1 MITTGRTPIAAGSG
15 YQYLTRSVAAG
26 DGDLGAADRLLRYY
40 EAHGTPPG
48 RWLGSG
54 LRELGEAGLAPES
67 QVSEE
72 QMGHLFGM
80 GRDPL
85 DGQLLGTT
93 PRVLKP
99 LQERIAEAVANLDP
113 NLTGPDR
120 EAAVAAIR
128 TREQARAT
136 TASRMGFDLTF
147 TVPKS
152 VSAMWAVADAGV
164 QAQIVAAHHEA
175 ISETLA
181 LMEREVI
188 KTRIGAA
195 GVAQIDTRGLI
206 AAAFDHFDSREGDP
220 HLHTHVVVANR
231 VQGADGKWRTL
242 DSKALYRAV
251 VAMSRTHDALLADR
265 LAGRLPVAWQRQYAG
280 ARKVAKLEI
289 GGVPDQLVR
298 EFSGRDTAIRAEQE
312 RLQERFAATHG
323 RHPSPRESRGLHQ
336 RAWAHTRA
344 NKDAAS
350 LAALTSRWRD
360 RAVGVLARLGLTESH
375 QGEAAAWW
383 VRSALQQGEQQAGAA
398 PTLRTDDLDET
409 AVVSIATRV
418 LTAVQERRST
428 WSRWNLHSEV
438 ALALSDYRFASA
450 TDLERAIDAVVDH
463 ASNASVTVSTPA
475 LAHTPT
481 VLRRADGTSVFDH
494 AHSTLYTSEAALAA
508 EDYLLTR
515 SSTVDAARVDLE
527 TAVAA
532 IATYN
537 PGRPLSEDQ
546 ATAVTAITTSGR
558 NLDLLVGPAGAGK
571 TTTLAAL
578 RTVWEET
585 NGLGSVVGLAPSSAA
600 ASVLANE
607 LGITADNTA
616 KWLTEH
622 GRLPQRRA
630 RLAELTTR
638 RDQQHTPELEHLIA
652 AEKEAIGRWTLRSGQ
667 LVIVDEASLA
677 GTFALQRL
685 ATAAEDAGAK
695 LLLVGDPHQ
704 LAAVEAGGAF
714 GMLVADMGADT
725 PQLRT
730 VHRFRAAWEAAATLG
745 LRTGRPSVLDTYES
759 HDRISSGTDEEILEG
774 AYAAWLADTSA
785 GHSSLLIATDNDT
798 VRSLNVRAQ
807 ADLIAAGAVQPGVVD
822 LADDTRAG
830 TGDTIVTRRNDRRL
844 ATSSSA
850 WVKNGDR
857 WRVLDARTDGSLVVQ
872 RERGGSH
879 IVLPGNYVA
888 EHVEL
893 AYAATTYRAQG
904 STVDRAH
911 AVITESTTREALYVN
926 ATRGRHSNRLW
937 VSTRNSEDHTTP
949 TDQNPTA
956 REILERVL
964 ANTRTEKSAHESFRE
979 EQEAA
984 GSIPT
989 LVNEYELIISEAT
1002 RDRWSRL
1009 LQKSPLTSNQVED
1022 VQTSPSWGA
1031 LQAALR
1037 RASATSLPIERF
1049 FPTLV
1054 NAQALDDADDVA
1066 AVLHHRVETW
1076 AQVATPSHRTPALIA
1091 GLIPQGT
1098 RSGDPDLDHAMAER
1112 EQMITAR
1119 ATAVLQ
1125 RAIANDEPWTRPPTT
1140 LTPYTEQQWRQ
1151 TLLPVAAYR
1160 DLHGI
1165 HTDHPLGP
1173 APETDFDRHTQYQ
1186 RARAAIRHVRHIAEP
1201 ASAIASGQPTTRA
1214 DTEYGL

>member
-54 LRELGEAGLAPES
+54 LRGLGEAGLAPAS

-85 DGQLLGTT
+85 NGQLLGTT
-93 PRVLKP
+93 PRVLEP
-99 LQERIAEAVANLDP
+99 LQERIAEAVADLDP
-113 NLTGPDR
+113 ALTGVDR

-128 TREQARAT
+128 TREQARAK

-265 LAGRLPVAWQRQYAG
+265 LAQRLPVAWQRQYAG
-280 ARKVAKLEI
+280 ARQVAKLEI
-289 GGVPDQLVR
+289 GSVPEELVR

-312 RLQERFAATHG
+312 RQEEQFAAHHG
-323 RHPSPRESRGLHQ
+323 RLPSAKESRSLHQ
-336 RAWAHTRA
+336 RAWAHTRGH
-344 NKDAAS
+344 KHGAS
-350 LAALTSRWRD
+350 LAVLTSRWRD
-360 RAVGVLARLGLTESH
+360 RAVGVLARLGLTENH
-375 QGEAAAWW
+375 RGEAAAWW
-383 VRSALQQGEQQAGAA
+383 VRSALQQAEQQAGAA
-398 PTLRTDDLDET
+398 PTLRAEDLDET

-418 LTAVQERRST
+418 LTAVQERRPT
-428 WSRWNLHSEV
+428 WSRWNLHSEA
-438 ALALSDYRFASA
+438 ALALSDYQFASA
-450 TDLERAIDAVVDH
+450 TDLRNAIDAVVNH
-463 ASNASVTVSTPA
+463 AATTSVTVSTPA
-475 LAHTPT
+475 LAHTPNA
-481 VLRRADGTSVFDH
+481 LRRADGTSVFDH

-508 EDYLLTR
+508 EDYLLAR
-515 SSTVDAARVDLE
+515 SRTTGSARVDLGP
-527 TAVAA
+527 AAAA
-532 IATYN
+532 IEAYK
-537 PGRPLSEDQ
+537 PGLPLSEDQ
-546 ATAVTAITTSGR
+546 AGAVTAIATSGR
-558 NLDLLVGPAGAGK
+558 SLDLLVGPAGAGK
-571 TTTLAAL
+571 TTTLDSL
-578 RTVWEET
+578 RAVWEEAHGT
-585 NGLGSVVGLAPSSAA
+585 GSVIGLAPSSAA

-607 LGITADNTA
+607 LGIAADNTA

-622 GRLPQRRA
+622 DRLPQRRA
-630 RLAELTTR
+630 RLAELATHQ
-638 RDQQHTPELEHLIA
+638 DQQHTPELENLIA
-652 AEKEAIGRWTLRSGQ
+652 AEKEAVGRWSLRSGQ

-704 LAAVEAGGAF
+704 LTAVEAGGAF
-714 GMLVADMGADT
+714 GMLVADMGADV
-725 PQLRT
+725 PQLRI
-730 VHRFRAAWEAAATLG
+730 VHRFRAEWEAAATLG
-745 LRTGRPSVLDTYES
+745 LRTGRPSALDTYAL
-759 HDRISSGTDEEILEG
+759 HDRIRSGADEEMLEG

-785 GHSSLLIATDNDT
+785 GHASLLIATDNDT
-798 VRSLNVRAQ
+798 VRALNVRAQ
-807 ADLIAAGAVQPGVVD
+807 ADLIAAGTVQPGVVD
-822 LADDTRAG
+822 LADDTQAG
-830 TGDTIVTRRNDRRL
+830 TGDIIFTRRNDRRL

-857 WRVLDARTDGSLVVQ
+857 WQVLDARPDGSLVVQ
-872 RERGGSH
+872 RERGGSR
-879 IVLPGNYVA
+879 IVLPGTYVA

-904 STVDRAH
+904 STVDHAH

-937 VSTRNSEDHTTP
+937 VSTRDSEDHTTP
-949 TDQNPTA
+949 ADQNPTA
-956 REILERVL
+956 REVLERVL
-964 ANTRTEKSAHESFRE
+964 ANTGTEKSAHESIRE
-979 EQEAA
+979 DQEAA
-984 GSIPT
+984 GSILT
-989 LVNEYELIISEAT
+989 LVNEYELIVAEST
-1002 RDRWSRL
+1002 RDRWTRL
-1009 LQKSPLTSNQVED
+1009 LHDSPLTSDQVED
-1022 VQTSPSWGA
+1022 VLSSPSWGA
-1031 LQAALR
+1031 LQATLR
-1037 RASATSLPIERF
+1037 RASATALPIERF

-1054 NAQALDDADDVA
+1054 GAQGLGDADDVA

-1076 AQVATPSHRTPALIA
+1076 AQAATPTRRTAALIA
-1091 GLIPQGT
+1091 GLIPQAQRTGN
-1098 RSGDPDLDHAMAER
+1098 PDLDSAMIER
-1112 EQMITAR
+1112 EQLITAR
-1119 ATAVLQ
+1119 AGAVLE
-1125 RAIANDEPWTRPPTT
+1125 RAIANDEPWARPPTP
-1140 LTPYTEQQWRQ
+1140 LSPYAERQWRQ
-1151 TLLPVAAYR
+1151 ILLPLAAYR

-1165 HTDHPLGP
+1165 HTDRPLGP
-1173 APETDFDRHTQYQ
+1173 APESDFERHTHYQ
-1186 RARAAIRHVRHIAEP
+1186 RARAAIRHVRHIAKP
-1201 ASAIASGQPTTRA
+1201 APGASSGRPTSPS